1 MSNNLPEILKEQ
13 EPGTLELG
21 GARMA
26 FLDIKEGFWGIRRQ
40 MEALIGN
47 HLTSLVLQQA
57 GANGGASFARS
68 FADQSGLEK
77 SAALAACVMAYQ
89 AAGFGNFEI
98 TSIEWPL
105 GVVRIQANDAF
116 EAWMYKQQ
124 QTAIDKP
131 VCAYTAGVFVGFVN
145 ILGDRQDVVCIE
157 HSCQAKGD
165 ENCIFELL
173 PASQAKDETVVPYL
187 PDPGL
192 GRQINLLEMLFERM
206 PMGIAVLDLDYRIQ
220 RFNPTWIDFSK
231 RYAPPSAEPLV
242 PGVSYFNHLPG
253 TEPMVLPLFKRVL
266 AGETVQQNSV
276 YLESE
281 GIVTYWDVV
290 LAPLFEQGKVVGI
303 LNVAVDATEREMLQ
317 QNLEK
322 RVEERTHELKTLLKV
337 SQDINSTLEL
347 DNLLNVI
354 LDQLKNVV
362 DYSGASILILEGD
375 SLSVRIYRGPVP
387 RDEAQQLIFPLRKS
401 PVNDEVIRQQRPLII
416 SDVRSESTSARMFQ
430 QTAADNLHTTFGYVR
445 SWLGVPLMVKGKIL
459 GMLTLDHNQPDHFSN
474 QHANLVLAFANQA
487 AVAIENARLYLETER
502 RAQENEAL
510 FSVQQAITSKLEMDE
525 VLQMIAD
532 QARRITNTDI
542 SAVYLLKGNELEIAY
557 VSGDVPQEILGY
569 RLAVDDSI
577 AGQVIKNR
585 EVILVPD
592 TWEDPRVDR
601 DASDQV
607 QARSLL
613 IVPMISGE
621 EILGT
626 ITVANRTPGGFIP
639 EDERLLTRL
648 ATSVVISLENARLY
662 RAELDRREV
671 AESMRDIMA
680 VLNSSQSLP
689 ETLKYIVERASQV
702 MASQACLI
710 HKIDYEQG
718 FVSIEASYG
727 LPQDLQ
733 LIRGFP
739 LHSSPK
745 ADNQILNRNPVW
757 VADFKKLPSPPEEDL
772 KKLDPNVRAWRA
784 LTNQHYRSWVAV
796 PLVIAE
802 NVYGS
807 LAFYF
812 KSPKAYNEEEI
823 RLSSAFADQA
833 ALAIE
838 NTRLYEAAE
847 QAAITS
853 ERNRLARDLHD
864 AVTQTLFS
872 ASMIADVLPK
882 IWERKPEEGHRRLEE
897 LRQLTRGALSEMRT
911 LLVELRPAALVDT
924 DLEDLIGHQVNA
936 FNART
941 RLPVTFESTCI
952 HNPPTEIKEMM
963 YRLVQEAFNNISKHA
978 DASEVRVGLDCQ
990 DGKVILEIKD
1000 NGIGFDL
1007 DVAKREGLGL
1017 GIMAERVRNV
1027 GAQLEVHSQ
1036 IGKGTKLKI
1045 IWDQPIK
1052 EKDND

>member
-1 MSNNLPEILKEQ
+1 
-13 EPGTLELG
+13 
-21 GARMA
+21 MA

-47 HLTSLVLQQA
+47 RLTSLVLQQA

-68 FADQSGLEK
+68 FSGQSGLEK

-89 AAGFGNFEI
+89 LAGFGDFKVTEL
-98 TSIEWPL
+98 EWPL
-105 GVVRIQANDAF
+105 GRVRIQARDAF

-124 QTAIDKP
+124 QTAVNKP
-131 VCAYTAGVFVGFVN
+131 VCAYTAGVLVGFVN
-145 ILGDRQDVVCIE
+145 VLGERQDVVCIE

-165 ENCIFELL
+165 EACIFELL
-173 PASQAKDETVVPYL
+173 PAAQAKGETVIPYL

-220 RFNPTWIDFSK
+220 RFNPTWIDFSE
-231 RYAPPSAEPLV
+231 RYAPPSAEPLM
-242 PGVSYFNHLPG
+242 PGVSYFDHLPG
-253 TEPMVLPLFKRVL
+253 TEAMVLPLFKRAL

-276 YLESE
+276 YLESG

-290 LAPLFEQGKVVGI
+290 LAPLIEDEKVVGI

-322 RVEERTHELKTLLKV
+322 RVEERTRELKTLLKV
-337 SQDINSTLEL
+337 SQDIGSTLDL

-362 DYSGASILILEGD
+362 DYSGASILTLEGA
-375 SLSVRIYRGPVP
+375 SLSVRVYRGPIP
-387 RDEAQQLIFPLRKS
+387 REEAQQLIFPLEES
-401 PVNDEVIRQQRPLII
+401 PVNNEVIRQQRPLII
-416 SDVRSESTSARMFQ
+416 SDIRGDTPSARMFQ
-430 QTAADNLHTTFGYVR
+430 QTAADKLNTIFGYVR
-445 SWLGVPLMVKGKIL
+445 SWLGVPLMVKGKML
-459 GMLTLDHNQPDHFSN
+459 GMLTLDYNRPDHFSS
-474 QHANLVLAFANQA
+474 QHADLVLAFANQA

-542 SAVYLLKGNELEIAY
+542 SAVYLLNGDELEIAY

-569 RLAVDDSI
+569 RLDVDDSI
-577 AGQVIKNR
+577 AGRAIKTR

-601 DASDQV
+601 DASDRV

-613 IVPMISGE
+613 IVPMISGDE
-621 EILGT
+621 TLGT

-648 ATSVVISLENARLY
+648 AISVVISLENARLY
-662 RAELDRREV
+662 EAESDRREV

-702 MASQACLI
+702 IASQACLI

-727 LPQDLQ
+727 LPEDLQ
-733 LIRGFP
+733 SIRGFP

-745 ADNQILNRNPVW
+745 ADNQILNRKPVW
-757 VADFKKLPSPPEEDL
+757 VADFKELPSPTEEDL
-772 KKLDPNVRAWRA
+772 NKLDPNVRAWRA
-784 LTNQHYRSWVAV
+784 LTNQHYRSWIAV

-812 KSPKAYNEEEI
+812 KSSKAYNEEEI

-838 NTRLYEAAE
+838 NARLYEAAE

-872 ASMIADVLPK
+872 ASLIADVLPK
-882 IWERKPEEGHRRLEE
+882 IWERKPEEGQRRLEE

-924 DLEDLIGHQVNA
+924 DLEDLIGHQINA
-936 FNART
+936 FSART
-941 RLPVTFESTCI
+941 RLPIAFEGDCEY
-952 HNPPTEIKEMM
+952 NPPPEIKEMF
-963 YRLVQEAFNNISKHA
+963 YRIVQEAFNNIAKHA
-978 DASEVRVGLDCQ
+978 DASEIWVDLDCQ
-990 DGKVILEIKD
+990 VGGATLEIYD

-1007 DVAKREGLGL
+1007 ETAQREGLGL
-1017 GIMAERVRNV
+1017 GIMAERARSV
-1027 GAQLEVHSQ
+1027 GAQLEIQSQ
-1036 IGKGTKLKI
+1036 IGRGTKLKLA
-1045 IWDQPIK
+1045 WYEPSK
-1052 EKDND
+1052 EKDDD